1 MDIQKVRQDFPLLN
15 EKNNH
20 KPVVYFDNACQSL
33 RPQSVINAVN
43 KYYVE
48 FPACGGRSMH
58 RLAERVTREC
68 EEARTV
74 IAKFLNAS
82 RKEEIVFTRNTTEG
96 INLVANSLGLK
107 KGDVVLISD
116 KEHNSNLIPWLMLSK
131 KQGIEIKIVHSKEDN
146 TFNLEEF
153 AKSLDG
159 KVKLV
164 ALGMTS
170 NLDGVTIPAPEI
182 IKQAHKNGSLVLLDA
197 AQTVP
202 HQKVDIRALDV
213 DFLAFSGHKM
223 LGPSGTGVL
232 FGKYGLLEKLEPFLV
247 GGDTVSSSTY
257 TSCQFLP
264 PPEKFEAGLQ
274 DYAGIIG
281 LGEAAKYLQMVGFKA
296 IQDQEIRLNEL
307 ITREI
312 SSIPRLCLIGPTNP
326 ENRGGII
333 SFYLQGVDSHQ
344 IALMLDQMAGILVRS
359 GQHCIHSWFNAH
371 GIPGSVRA
379 SVYFYNTLAEEE
391 LFVSQLNKI
400 AKVL

>member
-1 MDIQKVRQDFPLLN
+1 MDIQKIRQDFPLLN
-15 EKNNH
+15 EKTNR
-20 KPVVYFDNACQSL
+20 KSVVYFDNACQSL
-33 RPQSVINAVN
+33 RPQSVMDAIH

-58 RLAERVTREC
+58 HLAEKVTHEC
-68 EEARTV
+68 ENARTV

-82 RKEEIVFTRNTTEG
+82 RKDEIVFTRNTTEG

-107 KGDVVLISD
+107 KGDSVLISD
-116 KEHNSNLIPWLMLSK
+116 KEHNSNLIPWLMQVK
-131 KQGIEIKIVHSKEDN
+131 RQGIILKIIHSNNDN

-153 AKSLDG
+153 EKSLDG
-159 KVKLV
+159 SVKLV

-170 NLDGVTIPAPEI
+170 NLDGVSIPSAEI
-182 IKQAHKNGSLVLLDA
+182 IREAHRNGSLVLLDA

-202 HQKVDIRALDV
+202 HQKVNVNTLDV
-213 DFLAFSGHKM
+213 DFLVFSGHKM

-232 FGKYGLLEKLEPFLV
+232 YGKYHLLEKLEPFLV
-247 GGDTVSSSTY
+247 GGETVSTSTY

-281 LGEAAKYLQMVGFKA
+281 LGEAARYLEAVGFKA
-296 IQDQEIRLNEL
+296 IQQQEKSINEF
-307 ITREI
+307 ITGEI
-312 SSIPRLCLIGPTNP
+312 ASIPRLCMIGPSNP
-326 ENRGGII
+326 ELRGGII
-333 SFYLQGVDSHQ
+333 SFYLKGVDSHQ
-344 IALMLDQMAGILVRS
+344 IALMLDQMARVLVRS
-359 GQHCIHSWFNAH
+359 GQHCVHSWFDAR
-371 GIPGSVRA
+371 GIAGSVRA
-379 SVYFYNTLAEEE
+379 SLYFYNTLAEAE